1 MSDVNTM
8 SSLSAVAMEKLF
20 EKSIQDSRKFLAFS
34 LLWIAAFIALY
45 FITANDQF
53 KQAVVRAFL
62 YATGFW
68 FLMNFLKQLVVYRL
82 MSVRLSDVKDARL
95 GNFDVSEVREM
106 VNEVLHSTAT
116 HERPEVYI
124 MKIDAVNAMAVNVYL
139 FNFIRMANALYVGD
153 KSFSCLS
160 KGELKAMLHHE
171 MAHFNKYMY
180 TESNMLG
187 LNLFYFLVLP
197 FSFIIFF
204 HGFWIKAIFVV
215 GLVVALLYI
224 FMKVR
229 KAQNYDNHI
238 LEYLCDLTAAKHTG
252 NLTTINMLI
261 EVARQNVV
269 EEEEKRKEILKRI
282 LVPVNRTLV
291 DWSLFDTHLVNG
303 KIEKEEYDLLIE
315 NLLNNQHPQLFEH
328 TAVDHNSR
336 SHPSLTNRVLFLHR
350 NAQSH

>member
-8 SSLSAVAMEKLF
+8 SSLSAETMEELF
-20 EKSIQDSRKFLAFS
+20 QKSIRDSRKFLAFS
-34 LLWIAAFIALY
+34 LLWVSAFIALH
-45 FITANDQF
+45 FLTSNELL
-53 KQAVVRAFL
+53 KQAIVRTFL

-68 FLMNFLKQLVVYRL
+68 FLMNLLKQLLLYRL
-82 MSVRLSDVKDARL
+82 LSVRLSVVKDARI
-95 GNFDVSEVREM
+95 GNFDVSEIRQV
-106 VNEVLHSTAT
+106 VDEVLSNTVT
-116 HERPEVYI
+116 RERPEVFI
-124 MKIDAVNAMAVNVYL
+124 MKVDTVNAMAVNVYL
-139 FNFIRMANALYVGD
+139 FNFIKMANALYVGN
-153 KSFSCLS
+153 KSFSCLN
-160 KGELKAMLHHE
+160 KEELKALLYHE
-171 MAHFNKYMY
+171 MGHFNKYMY

-187 LNLFYFLVLP
+187 LNLFYFLILP

-204 HGFWIKAIFVV
+204 HGFWMKAIFA
-215 GLVVALLYI
+215 VALLAALLYL
-224 FMKVR
+224 FQKVR

-269 EEEEKRKEILKRI
+269 KEDEKRKEILKSI

-303 KIEKEEYDLLIE
+303 KIEKEEYDLLID
-315 NLLNNQHPQLFEH
+315 NLLKNQNPQLVEH
-328 TAVDHNSR
+328 TLVDHNSR

-350 NAQSH
+350 NAQ

>member
-45 FITANDQF
+45 FITANDQL
-53 KQAVVRAFL
+53 KQAIVRAFL

-95 GNFDVSEVREM
+95 GNFEVSEVRDM

-238 LEYLCDLTAAKHTG
+238 LEYLCDLTAAKYTG

-315 NLLNNQHPQLFEH
+315 NLLKNEYPQLLEH
-328 TAVDHNSR
+328 TPVDHNSQ

-350 NAQSH
+350 NAD

>member
-1 MSDVNTM
+1 M

>member
-1 MSDVNTM
+1 
-8 SSLSAVAMEKLF
+8 
-20 EKSIQDSRKFLAFS
+20 
-34 LLWIAAFIALY
+34 
-45 FITANDQF
+45 
-53 KQAVVRAFL
+53 
-62 YATGFW
+62 
-68 FLMNFLKQLVVYRL
+68 
-82 MSVRLSDVKDARL
+82 MSVRLADVKDARI
-95 GNFDVSEVREM
+95 GNFDVSEIREI
-106 VNEVLHSTAT
+106 VNEVLDSTAT

-187 LNLFYFLVLP
+187 LNLFYFLILP
-197 FSFIIFF
+197 FSFIIYF
-204 HGFWIKAIFVV
+204 HGFWMKAIFVV

-224 FMKVR
+224 FIKVR
-229 KAQNYDNHI
+229 KAQNYDNHV

-269 EEEEKRKEILKRI
+269 KEDEKRKEILKSI
-282 LVPVNRTLV
+282 LVPVNRTVV